1 MFNAHVFNTK
11 VVDNEAEL
19 KGTPFVAPES
29 RRGGSLIEAF
39 SDQARLQEIVC

>member
-1 MFNAHVFNTK
+1 MFNAHIFPTK
-11 VVDNEAEL
+11 VVDDEAEL

-39 SDQARLQEIVC
+39 SDQARSQEIVC